1 MSGLVSD
8 PLAVFVVLAG
18 VVWLALRLEQ
28 RDGVFRSLGAGLV
41 AILLAMLLSNVGVLP
56 GESPTYGWLASWGVS
71 LAVALILLRVD
82 VRSVADAGPR
92 MLLAFAVGAASTTV
106 GALTGALLVG
116 EAVGP
121 EAWKLAGQFT
131 ATYTGGGMNFAA
143 LARALDT
150 SNDLFTAAVAA
161 DVSLTAV
168 WMVACLA
175 APLLLD
181 GRGRGGTAATS
192 AASAAAPAE
201 PAEAGSAGGAASDRG
216 GPADGADTL
225 ERALT
230 DSVRPLALVDL
241 AAVAALAVAAVWAA
255 GALARVAPALPE
267 VLWLTTIV
275 LLIAQ
280 LPVVQRLTGAALL
293 GNYLL
298 LLFLAANGAQSVV
311 ANIFRL
317 GPAVF
322 WFALTTV
329 LVHGIGIFGVGR
341 LLGLDAGTL
350 AIASQANI
358 GGPPSAVA
366 LASARGYAS
375 LVLPG
380 VAAGLLGYA
389 VGNYLGFGVA
399 ALVRML
405 IGGT

>member
-255 GALARVAPALPE
+255 GALARVSPA
-267 VLWLTTIV
+267 TIV